1 MYPYGN
7 PGLFARG
14 LRLTRGINW
23 GSLLDGTQKTLGV
36 INQAIPIVYQVKP
49 IINNAKTMFRIAS
62 QMASSDNNNTNI
74 NRINTINTNSN
85 SNQNQNQVQTQTQT
99 SINSSINRPIF
110 YI

>member
-7 PGLFARG
+7 PGFLSRG

-49 IINNAKTMFRIAS
+49 IINNAKTMLRIAS
-62 QMASSDNNNTNI
+62 QMASTDSPRSNISNNPINQNTQSIQTIQNNNL
-74 NRINTINTNSN
+74 
-85 SNQNQNQVQTQTQT
+85 
-99 SINSSINRPIF
+99 PIF

>member
-23 GSLLDGTQKTLGV
+23 GNLLDGTQKTLGV

-62 QMASSDNNNTNI
+62 QMASSDNNTSINRVNTTNTNV
-74 NRINTINTNSN
+74 N
-85 SNQNQNQVQTQTQT
+85 SNQNQVQT

>member
-23 GSLLDGTQKTLGV
+23 GSLLDSTQKTLGV

-49 IINNAKTMFRIAS
+49 IINNAKTMLRIVS
-62 QMASSDNNNTNI
+62 QMATSDNTPTNTVRNNAVNNQLNSTLQTNQNI
-74 NRINTINTNSN
+74 KPINTN
-85 SNQNQNQVQTQTQT
+85 Q
-99 SINSSINRPIF
+99 PIF

>member
-49 IINNAKTMFRIAS
+49 IINNAKTMLRIVS
-62 QMASSDNNNTNI
+62 QMATSDNTPTNTVRNNAGNNQLNSTLQTNQNI
-74 NRINTINTNSN
+74 KPINTN
-85 SNQNQNQVQTQTQT
+85 Q
-99 SINSSINRPIF
+99 PIF